1 MAKIEPI
8 RLQKFIAQ
16 CGIAS
21 RRKAEELILGG
32 HVKVNGKTA
41 ILGDK
46 VLPTDKVFVR
56 GKRIVVPKGGNYRY
70 IMLNKP
76 RGFITTMNDERGR
89 KCVAQLV
96 ENVGERVYPIG
107 RLDKDSEGMLVFTN
121 DGDFANKVMHP
132 KNNVYKIYR
141 VTVRPSIDE
150 DQLVKL
156 ETGVELDGRKTAP
169 AYVRVIHK
177 EQGRVVLEMILH
189 EGKNR
194 EIRRMCEAV
203 GLEVA
208 RLKRTQIGSQVTS
221 ASGLSAWCC
230 AGRAENGRIRDWLI
244 RACIPPFAS
253 PFQSLQTSYSV
264 ALLKSHY
271 ISVTKYLKY
280 MKHLQ

>member
-46 VLPTDKVFVR
+46 VLSTDKVFVR

-169 AYVRVIHK
+169 AYVHVIHK

-208 RLKRTQIGSQVTS
+208 RLKRTQIGGVKMGMLKQGDWRDLTEQEVKKLL
-221 ASGLSAWCC
+221 ANPFL
-230 AGRAENGRIRDWLI
+230 NGKQL
-244 RACIPPFAS
+244 
-253 PFQSLQTSYSV
+253 
-264 ALLKSHY
+264 
-271 ISVTKYLKY
+271 
-280 MKHLQ
+280 

>member
-56 GKRIVVPKGGNYRY
+56 GKRIVVPTGGNYRY

-177 EQGRVVLEMILH
+177 EQGRVILEMILH

-208 RLKRTQIGSQVTS
+208 RLKRTQIGGVKMGMLKQGDWRDLTEQEVKKLL
-221 ASGLSAWCC
+221 ANPFL
-230 AGRAENGRIRDWLI
+230 NGKQL
-244 RACIPPFAS
+244 
-253 PFQSLQTSYSV
+253 
-264 ALLKSHY
+264 
-271 ISVTKYLKY
+271 
-280 MKHLQ
+280 